1 MSISNYSELQ
11 TEMESWLH
19 RDDLTAKFPDFI
31 KMGEGVLNR
40 KLRTVDMET
49 RATATTGTTSRFMAL
64 PVGFVEMLSL
74 WIQDPAQEIL
84 YLAPRQLREYISSE
98 TDTGEPSHFTIKDEI
113 EFNCIPDSAYTLEQ
127 HYLKKYDLAADVTNW
142 LLTNHPELYLHAC
155 LAPAA
160 LFARDSDLYSM
171 MAGLRDQ
178 GIAEVNRA
186 EARKRG
192 GGMAYLRVDDALSRA
207 NTYNIITGE

>member
-11 TEMESWLH
+11 TAVANWLH
-19 RDDLTAKFPDFI
+19 RDDLSARVPEFI
-31 KMGEGVLNR
+31 QMGEGVLNR

-49 RATATTGTTSRFMAL
+49 RATTTTGTTSRFLAL
-64 PVGFVEMLSL
+64 PTGFVEMHSM

-84 YLAPRQLREYISSE
+84 YLAPRKLREYVASE
-98 TDTGEPSHFTIKDEI
+98 TDTGTPTNFTIKDEI
-113 EFNCIPDSAYTLEQ
+113 EFNCIPVSAYTLEQ
-127 HYLKKYDLAADVTNW
+127 HYFKQYDLATDTTNW

-155 LAPAA
+155 LATAA
-160 LFARDSDLYSM
+160 LFARDMELYST

-178 GIAEVNRA
+178 GIAEVNKI

-192 GGMAYLRVDDALSRA
+192 GGMAYLRVEDSMSRTR
-207 NTYNIITGE
+207 NENIING